1 MTKPIRYI
9 LIFTSLFTKTIPE
22 NTAALKKIV
31 CATLLFA
38 LLKYSS
44 YAQRKNEGIKYY
56 IHRTTSPIKIDGI
69 ANEEAWQAA
78 QAANNFFMVLPMD
91 TSMAKVSTDVRLA
104 YDDENLYLLAVC
116 YKSLDGPNMVESLR
130 RDFAFGK
137 NDNFLVFMDTFGD
150 QNTGFSF
157 GANAAGAQWD
167 GTMYDGGKVDL
178 NWDNKWTS
186 AVKNDSSKYVFEAA
200 IPFKTIR
207 YKPGIKEWGINFS
220 RNDLKT
226 TEKSAWAPVPRQFP
240 TASLSYTGSL
250 VWDETLPESHH
261 NISIIPYLLTGITKD
276 YVKHTAT
283 DFRKDVGVDA
293 KITLS
298 SSINLDLTIHPDFS
312 QVDVDKQV
320 TNLSRFELFFPEK
333 RQFFLENADLF
344 SNLGYANIRP
354 FFSRRIGLNA
364 PIGAGA
370 RLSGKIDKNWRI
382 GIMDM
387 ETDKTPAD
395 HQPAENFAVVALQRK
410 LFKKSNIE
418 FFYIDKTAIGYHP
431 SKDSVNKHFST
442 YNRNIGLEY
451 NLAPSNNTWTG
462 KTIFIQSF
470 SPDNR
475 GNGFVHAANLLYSV
489 KKWQVGWEHEYIGN
503 NYNAEVGYVPRNNYI
518 RINPTLFRFF
528 FPKGGIVLSHG
539 PQISS
544 SYYFNTK
551 FNRTDNETSV
561 AYLVT
566 FRDKSTFNA
575 VVLND
580 YVQLLSKFD
589 PTNLGKDSLPA
600 GFKSQWNTVGF
611 DIVSAPQHTLT
622 YTLSGR
628 FGGYYDKG
636 HLNSITGDVGYRIQP
651 YVNIDVAATYNNL
664 KLPQPWGTNN
674 FLLVGPKID
683 VTFTNSLFLTA
694 YMQYNQQTKNIN
706 FNTRFQWRYKPAS
719 DLFLVYTDNYY
730 IGPVFVKSRQ
740 LVLKFTYWWN
750 P

>member
-1 MTKPIRYI
+1 
-9 LIFTSLFTKTIPE
+9 
-22 NTAALKKIV
+22 
-31 CATLLFA
+31 LLHGY
-38 LLKYSS
+38 LP
-44 YAQRKNEGIKYY
+44 AQRKNEGFKYF
-56 IHRTTSPIKIDGI
+56 IHRASSTIKIDGI
-69 ANEEAWQAA
+69 ADEKAWADA
-78 QAANNFFMVLPMD
+78 QLANNFFMVLPMD
-91 TSMAKVSTDVRLA
+91 TSKAKVPTDVRMA
-104 YDDENLYLLAVC
+104 YDNDNLYLLAIC
-116 YKSLDGPNMVESLR
+116 YKTVDGPNMVESLR
-130 RDFAFGK
+130 RDFNFSK
-137 NDNFLVFMDTFGD
+137 NDNFLLFMDTFGD

-178 NWDNKWTS
+178 NWDNKWVS
-186 AVKNDSSKYVFEAA
+186 AVKNDNGKYVFEAA
-200 IPFKTIR
+200 IPFKSIR
-207 YKPGIKEWGINFS
+207 YKKGIKEWGINFS

-250 VWDETLPESHH
+250 VWDEPLPASGH
-261 NISIIPYLLTGITKD
+261 NISIIPYVLAGVTKD
-276 YVKHTAT
+276 YVAKTPTAT
-283 DFRKDVGVDA
+283 KKDVGADA
-293 KITLS
+293 KITLTS
-298 SSINLDLTIHPDFS
+298 SMNLDLTVHPDFS

-364 PIGAGA
+364 PIEAGA

-387 ETDKTPAD
+387 ETDKTPSNF
-395 HQPAENFAVVALQRK
+395 QPAENFAVLALQRK

-431 SKDSVNKHFST
+431 SKDSINRGFNT
-442 YNRNIGLEY
+442 YNRNAGLEY

-462 KTIFIQSF
+462 KTIFTESF
-470 SPDNR
+470 SP
-475 GNGFVHAANLLYSV
+475 GVKGSGFVHAANLLYSTR
-489 KKWQVGWEHEYIGN
+489 KWLIGWEHEYASH
-503 NYNAEVGYVPRNNYI
+503 NYNAEVGYIQRTSYI
-518 RINPTLFRFF
+518 RINPTLSRFF
-528 FPKGGIVLSHG
+528 LPKGGIVLSHG
-539 PQISS
+539 PVISS
-544 SYYFNTK
+544 SYYFDTK
-551 FNRTDNETSV
+551 MHRTDNETSL

-575 VVLND
+575 VMLND

-589 PTNLGKDSLPA
+589 PTNLGKDSLPV
-600 GFKSQWNTVGF
+600 GFRSQWNTVGF

-622 YTLSGR
+622 YTFSTR
-628 FGGYYDKG
+628 IGGYYDKG
-636 HLNSITGDVGYRIQP
+636 KLNTFTGDVGYRIQP
-651 YVNIDVAATYNNL
+651 FVNIDVAATYNNL

-674 FLLVGPKID
+674 FLLVGPKVD
-683 VTFTNSLFLTA
+683 VTMTNTLFLTA

-706 FNTRFQWRYKPAS
+706 LNTRFQWRYKPAS

-730 IGPVFVKSRQ
+730 IGPIFVKSRQ